1 MASISCNT
9 VLDAVVVAVI
19 LAALPHAIHR
29 IVQTGAPYLFT
40 GRFFQDILA
49 RLSGPG
55 RLRFIV
61 QPIVAMLLGA
71 RSGIQD
77 AHAGLPPFLWALA
90 FHGAHRRRLLKS
102 AFASIRSLVAI
113 AILLDVISQFLI
125 FHEVCPGVALL
136 VGPALITLPYVLV
149 RALTNRVMRW
159 RSHRAAAIHM
169 S

>member
-1 MASISCNT
+1 VASISRRT

-29 IVQTGAPYLFT
+29 IVQTGDPYLFT
-40 GRFFQDILA
+40 ERFFHDVWA

-71 RSGIQD
+71 QSRIQD
-77 AHAGLPPFLWALA
+77 ADAGLPPFLWALA

-113 AILLDVISQFLI
+113 AILLDVIS
-125 FHEVCPGVALL
+125 
-136 VGPALITLPYVLV
+136 
-149 RALTNRVMRW
+149 
-159 RSHRAAAIHM
+159 
-169 S
+169 

>member
-1 MASISCNT
+1 MASIFRTT

-19 LAALPHAIHR
+19 LAALPSAIHR
-29 IVQTGAPYLFT
+29 IVQTGDPYLFT
-40 GRFFQDILA
+40 EHFFQDVLA

-113 AILLDVISQFLI
+113 AFSSTSSRNFL
-125 FHEVCPGVALL
+125 FF
-136 VGPALITLPYVLV
+136 TRSV
-149 RALTNRVMRW
+149 RARRCW
-159 RSHRAAAIHM
+159 SAQ

>member
-1 MASISCNT
+1 MATISRRT
-9 VLDAVVVAVI
+9 VLDAVVAAVI
-19 LAALPHAIHR
+19 LAALPHAIQR
-29 IVQTGAPYLFT
+29 IVQTGDLYLFT
-40 GRFFQDILA
+40 ERYFQDILA

-77 AHAGLPPFLWALA
+77 AHAGLSPFLWALA
-90 FHGAHRRRLLKS
+90 FHGAHRGRLLKS

-125 FHEVCPGVALL
+125 FHEVRPGATLL
-136 VGPALITLPYVLV
+136 VGPMLITLPYVVV